1 MKSDIIV
8 GKSTII
14 VDDHLLFTNGL
25 TGILEDIGLKVHSTF
40 SNAKD
45 AITYLK
51 NQNVD
56 IIFSDINM
64 PRMDGIQLC
73 KRLKKLQ
80 IETPVIMLSMYE
92 DANIIKESFN
102 HGAAGYLSKN
112 SDRDEIIKA
121 LTNCL
126 NGKEFVNKN
135 LLKEDKISSV
145 NKDKYQTKYSLSTRE
160 REVLEHILNDEK
172 NSAIA
177 GILNISKR
185 TVETHRKNIMVK
197 LDVKTPVAL
206 AQLAIKYKLSTT
218 LKG

>member
-1 MKSDIIV
+1 MKSDII

-64 PRMDGIQLC
+64 PRMDGIQFC

-80 IETPVIMLSMYE
+80 IETPVVMLSMYE

-102 HGAAGYLSKN
+102 HGAVGYLSKN

-135 LLKEDKISSV
+135 LLNEDKISSV

-160 REVLEHILNDEK
+160 REVLGHILNDEK
-172 NSAIA
+172 NSVIA
-177 GILNISKR
+177 DLLNISKR

-206 AQLAIKYKLSTT
+206 AQLAIKYKLTT
-218 LKG
+218 NLKG

>member
-1 MKSDIIV
+1 MKSEIIN

-64 PRMDGIQLC
+64 PIMDGIQFC

-102 HGAAGYLSKN
+102 HGAVGYLSKN

-145 NKDKYQTKYSLSTRE
+145 NKDKYQTKYSLSNRE
-160 REVLEHILNDEK
+160 REVLGHILNDEK
-172 NSAIA
+172 NSVIA
-177 GILNISKR
+177 DLLNISKR

-206 AQLAIKYKLSTT
+206 AQIAIKYKLTTT

>member
-1 MKSDIIV
+1 MKSEIIN
-8 GKSTII
+8 GKSAII
-14 VDDHLLFTNGL
+14 IDDHLLFTNGL

-64 PRMDGIQLC
+64 PIMDGIQFC

-102 HGAAGYLSKN
+102 HGAVGYLSKN

-172 NSAIA
+172 NSVIA
-177 GILNISKR
+177 DLLNISKR

-206 AQLAIKYKLSTT
+206 AQLAIKYKLTTT

>member
-1 MKSDIIV
+1 MKSEIIN
-8 GKSTII
+8 GKSAII
-14 VDDHLLFTNGL
+14 IDDHLLFTKGL

-64 PRMDGIQLC
+64 PIMDGIQFC

-102 HGAAGYLSKN
+102 HGAVGYLSKN

-126 NGKEFVNKN
+126 NGKAFFNKN

-177 GILNISKR
+177 GLLNISKR

-206 AQLAIKYKLSTT
+206 AQLAIKHKLTT
-218 LKG
+218 NLKG

>member
-1 MKSDIIV
+1 MKSEIIV

-64 PRMDGIQLC
+64 PRMDGIQFC

-80 IETPVIMLSMYE
+80 IETPVVMLSMYE

-160 REVLEHILNDEK
+160 REVLGHILNDEK
-172 NSAIA
+172 NSVIA
-177 GILNISKR
+177 DLLNISKR
-185 TVETHRKNIMVK
+185 TIETHRKNIMVK

-206 AQLAIKYKLSTT
+206 AQLAIKHKLTT
-218 LKG
+218 NLKG

>member
-1 MKSDIIV
+1 MKSEIIN
-8 GKSTII
+8 GKSAII
-14 VDDHLLFTNGL
+14 IDDHLLFTNGL

-64 PRMDGIQLC
+64 PIMDGIQFC

-102 HGAAGYLSKN
+102 HGAVGYLSKN

-172 NSAIA
+172 NSVIA
-177 GILNISKR
+177 YLLNISKR

-206 AQLAIKYKLSTT
+206 AQLAIKYKLTTT

>member
-1 MKSDIIV
+1 MKSEIIN

-64 PRMDGIQLC
+64 PKMDGIQFC

-102 HGAAGYLSKN
+102 QGAIGYLSKN
-112 SDRDEIIKA
+112 SDREDIIKA
-121 LTNCL
+121 LKSCL
-126 NGKEFVNKN
+126 NGKKFVNKN
-135 LLKEDKISSV
+135 LLKENNINFLK
-145 NKDKYQTKYSLSTRE
+145 KDKYQTKYLLTTRE
-160 REVLEHILNDEK
+160 REVLLHILNDEK
-172 NSAIA
+172 NLTIA
-177 GILNISKR
+177 KELNISKR
-185 TVETHRKNIMVK
+185 TVETHRKNIMLK
-197 LDVKTPVAL
+197 LNVKTPVAL
-206 AQLAIKYKLSTT
+206 AQLAIKLNLTTT
-218 LKG
+218 L

>member
-1 MKSDIIV
+1 MKSKIIN

-64 PRMDGIQLC
+64 PIMDGIQFC

-80 IETPVIMLSMYE
+80 IETPVIILSMYE
-92 DANIIKESFN
+92 DATIIKESFN
-102 HGAAGYLSKN
+102 HGAVGYLSKN

-160 REVLEHILNDEK
+160 REVLGHILNDEK
-172 NSAIA
+172 NSVIA
-177 GILNISKR
+177 DLLNISKR

-206 AQLAIKYKLSTT
+206 AQLAIKHKLTT
-218 LKG
+218 NLKD

>member
-1 MKSDIIV
+1 MKSEIIN

-64 PRMDGIQLC
+64 PVMDGIQFC

-102 HGAAGYLSKN
+102 HGAVGYLSKN

-172 NSAIA
+172 NSVIA
-177 GILNISKR
+177 DLLNISKR

-206 AQLAIKYKLSTT
+206 AQLAIKYKLTTT

>member
-1 MKSDIIV
+1 MKSEIIV

-14 VDDHLLFTNGL
+14 IDDHLLFTNGL

-64 PRMDGIQLC
+64 PRMDGIQFC

-102 HGAAGYLSKN
+102 HGAVGYLSKN

-135 LLKEDKISSV
+135 LLKEDKIGSV
-145 NKDKYQTKYSLSTRE
+145 NKDKYQTRYSLSTRE

-172 NSAIA
+172 NAMIA
-177 GILNISKR
+177 DILNISKR

-197 LDVKTPVAL
+197 LDVKTPIAL
-206 AQLAIKYKLSTT
+206 AKLAIKHKLTT
-218 LKG
+218 N

>member
-1 MKSDIIV
+1 MKSEIIN

-64 PRMDGIQLC
+64 PIMDGIQFC

-102 HGAAGYLSKN
+102 HGAVGYLSKN

-172 NSAIA
+172 NSVIA
-177 GILNISKR
+177 DLLNISKR

-206 AQLAIKYKLSTT
+206 AQLAIKYKLTT
-218 LKG
+218 T

>member
-1 MKSDIIV
+1 MKSEIIN

-64 PRMDGIQLC
+64 PIMDGIQFC

-102 HGAAGYLSKN
+102 HGAVGYLSKN

-177 GILNISKR
+177 GLLKISKR

-206 AQLAIKYKLSTT
+206 AQLAIKYKLTT
-218 LKG
+218 NLKG

>member
-1 MKSDIIV
+1 MKSEIIN

-64 PRMDGIQLC
+64 PIMDGIQFC

-112 SDRDEIIKA
+112 SDRDDIIKA
-121 LTNCL
+121 LTSCL

-160 REVLEHILNDEK
+160 REVLLHILNDEK
-172 NSAIA
+172 NLTIA
-177 GILNISKR
+177 KELNISKR
-185 TVETHRKNIMVK
+185 TVETHRKNIMLK
-197 LDVKTPVAL
+197 LNVKTPVAL
-206 AQLAIKYKLSTT
+206 AQLAIKYKLTT
-218 LKG
+218 SLKG

>member
-25 TGILEDIGLKVHSTF
+25 TGILEDIGLKVHSAF

-56 IIFSDINM
+56 IIFSEINM
-64 PRMDGIQLC
+64 PIIDGIQFC

-102 HGAAGYLSKN
+102 HGAVGYLSKN
-112 SDRDEIIKA
+112 SDRGEIIRA
-121 LTNCL
+121 LKNCL

-145 NKDKYQTKYSLSTRE
+145 DKDKYQTKYSLSTRE
-160 REVLEHILNDEK
+160 REVLLHILKDEK
-172 NSAIA
+172 NLTIA
-177 GILNISKR
+177 KELNISKR
-185 TVETHRKNIMVK
+185 TVETHRKNIMLK
-197 LDVKTPVAL
+197 LNVKTPVAL
-206 AQLAIKYKLSTT
+206 AQLAIKHKLTT
-218 LKG
+218 NLNG

>member
-64 PRMDGIQLC
+64 PRMDGIQFC

-80 IETPVIMLSMYE
+80 IETPVVMLSMYE

-102 HGAAGYLSKN
+102 HGAVGYLSKN

-135 LLKEDKISSV
+135 LLNEDKISSV

-160 REVLEHILNDEK
+160 REVLGHILNDEK
-172 NSAIA
+172 NSVIA
-177 GILNISKR
+177 DLLNISKR

-206 AQLAIKYKLSTT
+206 AQLAIKYKLTT
-218 LKG
+218 NLKG

>member
-64 PRMDGIQLC
+64 PIIDGIQFC

-102 HGAAGYLSKN
+102 HGAVGYLSKN
-112 SDRDEIIKA
+112 SDRDEIIRA

-145 NKDKYQTKYSLSTRE
+145 DKDKYQTKYSLSTRE
-160 REVLEHILNDEK
+160 REVLLHILKDEK
-172 NSAIA
+172 NLTIA
-177 GILNISKR
+177 KELNISKR
-185 TVETHRKNIMVK
+185 TVETHRKNIMLK
-197 LDVKTPVAL
+197 LNVKTPVAL
-206 AQLAIKYKLSTT
+206 AQLAIKHKLTT
-218 LKG
+218 NLNG

>member
-1 MKSDIIV
+1 MKSEIN

-64 PRMDGIQLC
+64 PIMDGLQFC
-73 KRLKKLQ
+73 KRLKKLK

-121 LTNCL
+121 LTKCL

-206 AQLAIKYKLSTT
+206 AQLALKYKLTT
-218 LKG
+218 NSKV

>member
-1 MKSDIIV
+1 MKSEIIN

-64 PRMDGIQLC
+64 PIMDGIQFC

-177 GILNISKR
+177 GLLNISKR

-206 AQLAIKYKLSTT
+206 AQLAIKHKLTT
-218 LKG
+218 NLKG

>member
-1 MKSDIIV
+1 MKSEIIN

-64 PRMDGIQLC
+64 PIMDGIQFC

-177 GILNISKR
+177 GLLKISKR

-206 AQLAIKYKLSTT
+206 AQLAIKYKLTTT

>member
-1 MKSDIIV
+1 MESDIIV

-64 PRMDGIQLC
+64 PRMDGIQFC

-80 IETPVIMLSMYE
+80 IETPVVMLSMYE

-102 HGAAGYLSKN
+102 HGAVGYLSKN

-160 REVLEHILNDEK
+160 REVLGHILNDEK
-172 NSAIA
+172 NSVIA
-177 GILNISKR
+177 DLLNISKR

-206 AQLAIKYKLSTT
+206 AQLAIKYKLTTT

>member
-25 TGILEDIGLKVHSTF
+25 TGILEDIGLKVHTTF

-64 PRMDGIQLC
+64 PRMDGIQFC

-80 IETPVIMLSMYE
+80 IETPVVMLSMYE

-102 HGAAGYLSKN
+102 HGAVGYLSKN

-160 REVLEHILNDEK
+160 REVLGHILNDEK
-172 NSAIA
+172 NSVIA
-177 GILNISKR
+177 DLLNISKR

-206 AQLAIKYKLSTT
+206 AQLAIKYKLTTT

>member
-1 MKSDIIV
+1 MKSEIIN
-8 GKSTII
+8 GKSAII
-14 VDDHLLFTNGL
+14 IDDHLLFTNGL

-64 PRMDGIQLC
+64 PRMDGIQFC

-80 IETPVIMLSMYE
+80 IETPVVMLSMYE

-102 HGAAGYLSKN
+102 HGAVGYLSKN

-160 REVLEHILNDEK
+160 REVLGHILNDEK
-172 NSAIA
+172 NSVIA
-177 GILNISKR
+177 DLLNISKR

-206 AQLAIKYKLSTT
+206 AQLAIKYKLTTT

>member
-25 TGILEDIGLKVHSTF
+25 TGILEDIGLKVHTTF

-126 NGKEFVNKN
+126 NGKKFVNKN
-135 LLKEDKISSV
+135 LLNEDKISSV

-160 REVLEHILNDEK
+160 REVLGHILNDEK

>member
-102 HGAAGYLSKN
+102 HGAVGYLSKN

-160 REVLEHILNDEK
+160 REVLGHILNDEK

-177 GILNISKR
+177 GILKISKR

-206 AQLAIKYKLSTT
+206 AQLAIKYKLTTT

>member
-25 TGILEDIGLKVHSTF
+25 TGILEDIGLKVHTTF

-160 REVLEHILNDEK
+160 REVLGHILNDEK
-172 NSAIA
+172 NSVIA
-177 GILNISKR
+177 DLLNISKR

>member
-64 PRMDGIQLC
+64 PIMDGIQFC

-102 HGAAGYLSKN
+102 HGAVGYLSKN

-160 REVLEHILNDEK
+160 REVLGHILNDEK
-172 NSAIA
+172 NFVIA
-177 GILNISKR
+177 DLLNISKR

-206 AQLAIKYKLSTT
+206 AQLAIKYKLTTT

>member
-25 TGILEDIGLKVHSTF
+25 TGILEDIGLKVHTTF

-160 REVLEHILNDEK
+160 REVLGHILNDEK

>member
-1 MKSDIIV
+1 MKSEIIN
-8 GKSTII
+8 GKSAII
-14 VDDHLLFTNGL
+14 IDDHLLFTNGL

-64 PRMDGIQLC
+64 PIMDGIQFC

-177 GILNISKR
+177 GLLKISKR
-185 TVETHRKNIMVK
+185 TVETHRKNIMLK
-197 LDVKTPVAL
+197 LNVKTPVAL
-206 AQLAIKYKLSTT
+206 AQLAIKHKLTT
-218 LKG
+218 SLKG

>member
-1 MKSDIIV
+1 MKSEIIN
-8 GKSTII
+8 GKSAII
-14 VDDHLLFTNGL
+14 IDDHLLFTNGL

-64 PRMDGIQLC
+64 PVMDGIQFC

-102 HGAAGYLSKN
+102 QGAVGYLSKN

-121 LTNCL
+121 LKSCL

-135 LLKEDKISSV
+135 LLKEYKKSSV
-145 NKDKYQTKYSLSTRE
+145 DKDKYQTKYSLSTRE
-160 REVLEHILNDEK
+160 REVLLHILNDEK
-172 NSAIA
+172 NLTIA
-177 GILNISKR
+177 KELNISKR
-185 TVETHRKNIMVK
+185 TVETHRKNIMLK
-197 LDVKTPVAL
+197 LNVKTPVAL
-206 AQLAIKYKLSTT
+206 AQLAIKHKLTT
-218 LKG
+218 SLKG

>member
-1 MKSDIIV
+1 MKSEIIV

-14 VDDHLLFTNGL
+14 IDDHLLFTNGL

-64 PRMDGIQLC
+64 PRMDGIQFC

-102 HGAAGYLSKN
+102 QGAVGYLSKN

-160 REVLEHILNDEK
+160 REVLGHILNDEK
-172 NSAIA
+172 NSVIA
-177 GILNISKR
+177 DLLNISKR

-197 LDVKTPVAL
+197 LDVKTPIAL
-206 AQLAIKYKLSTT
+206 AQLAIKHKLFTN

>member
-1 MKSDIIV
+1 MKSEIN

-40 SNAKD
+40 RNAKD

-64 PRMDGIQLC
+64 PIMDGIQFC

-102 HGAAGYLSKN
+102 QGAVGYLSKN

-135 LLKEDKISSV
+135 LLKEDKIGSV

-177 GILNISKR
+177 GLLNISKR

-206 AQLAIKYKLSTT
+206 AQLAIKHKLTT
-218 LKG
+218 NLKG

>member
-1 MKSDIIV
+1 MKSEIIN

-25 TGILEDIGLKVHSTF
+25 SGILEDIGLKVHSTF

-64 PRMDGIQLC
+64 PIMDGIEFC

-102 HGAAGYLSKN
+102 HGAVGYLSKN
-112 SDRDEIIKA
+112 SDRDDIIKA
-121 LTNCL
+121 LTSCL

-135 LLKEDKISSV
+135 LLKENNVNFI
-145 NKDKYQTKYSLSTRE
+145 NKDRYQTKYSLSARE
-160 REVLEHILNDEK
+160 REVLLHILNDEK
-172 NSAIA
+172 NLTIA
-177 GILNISKR
+177 KELNISKR

-206 AQLAIKYKLSTT
+206 AQIAIKHKLTTT
-218 LKG
+218 LED

>member
-1 MKSDIIV
+1 MKSDIIN

-40 SNAKD
+40 RNAKD

-64 PRMDGIQLC
+64 PIMDGIQFC

-102 HGAAGYLSKN
+102 DGAVGYLSKN
-112 SDRDEIIKA
+112 SDRDEIIRA
-121 LTNCL
+121 LKNCL

-160 REVLEHILNDEK
+160 REVLGHILNDVK
-172 NSAIA
+172 NSVIA
-177 GILNISKR
+177 DLLNISKR

-206 AQLAIKYKLSTT
+206 AQLAIKHKLTT
-218 LKG
+218 NLKG

>member
-1 MKSDIIV
+1 MKSEIIN

-45 AITYLK
+45 AISYLK

-64 PRMDGIQLC
+64 PIMDGIQFC
-73 KRLKKLQ
+73 KRLKKLK

-92 DANIIKESFN
+92 DVNIIKESFK
-102 HGAAGYLSKN
+102 HGAVGYLSKN

-121 LTNCL
+121 LINCL

-145 NKDKYQTKYSLSTRE
+145 NKDKYQTKYSLTTRE

-172 NSAIA
+172 NYVIA
-177 GILNISKR
+177 DVLNISKR

-197 LDVKTPVAL
+197 LGVKTLVAL
-206 AQLAIKYKLSTT
+206 AQLAIKHKLTT
-218 LKG
+218 SLKD

>member
-1 MKSDIIV
+1 MKSEIIN

-64 PRMDGIQLC
+64 PIMDGIQFC

-102 HGAAGYLSKN
+102 HGAVGYLSKN

-135 LLKEDKISSV
+135 LLKEDNISSV

-172 NSAIA
+172 NSVIA
-177 GILNISKR
+177 DLLNISKR

-206 AQLAIKYKLSTT
+206 AQLAIKYKLTT
-218 LKG
+218 NLKG

>member
-1 MKSDIIV
+1 MKSEIIN

-64 PRMDGIQLC
+64 PIMDGIQFC

-102 HGAAGYLSKN
+102 HGAVGYLSKN

-172 NSAIA
+172 NSVIA
-177 GILNISKR
+177 DLLNISKR

-206 AQLAIKYKLSTT
+206 AQLAIKYKLTTT

>member
-1 MKSDIIV
+1 MKSEIIN

-64 PRMDGIQLC
+64 PVMDGIQFC

-102 HGAAGYLSKN
+102 QGAVGYLSKN

-121 LTNCL
+121 LKSCL

-160 REVLEHILNDEK
+160 REVLGHILNDEK
-172 NSAIA
+172 NSVIA
-177 GILNISKR
+177 DLLNISKR

-206 AQLAIKYKLSTT
+206 AQLAIKYKLTTT

>member
-64 PRMDGIQLC
+64 PRMDGIQFC

-102 HGAAGYLSKN
+102 HGAVGYLSKN

-160 REVLEHILNDEK
+160 REVLGHILNDEK
-172 NSAIA
+172 NSVIA
-177 GILNISKR
+177 DLLNISKR
-185 TVETHRKNIMVK
+185 TIETHRKNIMVK

-206 AQLAIKYKLSTT
+206 AQLAIKYKLTTT